1 VIGDR
6 DLCETAGRLL
16 RDVPEPERRVFGPT
30 GLAYLAYHEGRFAE
44 AVARYEP
51 IAELLPVGRG
61 LLRWEVEWIESL
73 VRVGRPEEART
84 LLHRLEEQLPPGVIG
99 LTGLDR
105 ARGMLAD
112 DHDEAVAHFERAV
125 RVGEETNNDFVIG
138 RAETVWGE
146 RLRRMR
152 RRAESRA
159 HLERA
164 VELLRAVGAT
174 RPAARAAA
182 ELQVA
187 GGVVSE
193 GAASHELLTPQELQI
208 ARLVVAGASNRDL
221 AQRLFISPRTVEA
234 HLTAIFRKLGV
245 RNRRELAAR
254 ALDDS
259 SLQP

>member
-1 VIGDR
+1 
-6 DLCETAGRLL
+6 
-16 RDVPEPERRVFGPT
+16 
-30 GLAYLAYHEGRFAE
+30 
-44 AVARYEP
+44 
-51 IAELLPVGRG
+51 
-61 LLRWEVEWIESL
+61 
-73 VRVGRPEEART
+73 
-84 LLHRLEEQLPPGVIG
+84 
-99 LTGLDR
+99 
-105 ARGMLAD
+105 
-112 DHDEAVAHFERAV
+112 
-125 RVGEETNNDFVIG
+125 VGEETNNDFVIG
-138 RAETVWGE
+138 RAEIVWGE

-254 ALDDS
+254 ALDDP